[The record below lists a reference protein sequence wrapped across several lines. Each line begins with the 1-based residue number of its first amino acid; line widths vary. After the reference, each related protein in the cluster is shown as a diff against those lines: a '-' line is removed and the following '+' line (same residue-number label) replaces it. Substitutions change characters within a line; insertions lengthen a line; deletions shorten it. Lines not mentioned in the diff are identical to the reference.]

1 MLLFFA
7 PLPLHFDRLI
17 CRKSGKFLQFCRIA
31 LQNNDLPRY
40 KAKALIVMN
49 MLRIRESDRK
59 ISHKSSGMPKRRTK
73 KFSEK

>member
-1 MLLFFA
+1 MLLF
-7 PLPLHFDRLI
+7 LCFDRLL
-17 CRKSGKFLQFCRIA
+17 CRKNKKILQFCRIA

-49 MLRIRESDRK
+49 MLRTMESDRK
-59 ISHKSSGMPKRRTK
+59 IPHKSSGVPKRRTK